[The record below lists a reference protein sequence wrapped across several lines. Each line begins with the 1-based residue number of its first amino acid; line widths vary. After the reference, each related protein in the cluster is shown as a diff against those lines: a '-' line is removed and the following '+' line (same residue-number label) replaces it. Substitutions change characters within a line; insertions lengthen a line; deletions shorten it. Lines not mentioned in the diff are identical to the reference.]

1 MKPQPNATSQRGNH
15 EAETQIR
22 NNISTSLISLIE
34 ITRPLNCVITFLSV
48 LLGGWLGS
56 STVPS
61 PLLLAALS
69 ASFIT
74 GGGNV
79 LNDLCGISEDRINKP
94 QRPLPSGRLS
104 TQMATGFT
112 IIQLLIGLVLGFTL
126 PKPTP
131 LIALA
136 AVVGLILYNLWLKR
150 VPLIGNLL
158 VGALGG
164 LAFIYGGFATQAFH
178 PALWPALFATLF
190 HLGREILKDLE
201 DIAGD
206 QILSGSTLP
215 LSWGKT
221 PARISVIGIFSILI
235 FLLPLPSVF
244 DIYGTIYLF
253 LVGILALLLIY
264 VLVQFIKNDTPTSL
278 YRLNLLLK
286 AGMILGLSAF
296 FFDRVLA

>member
-1 MKPQPNATSQRGNH
+1 LKPQPKAPQGQGHHPAEVQNH
-15 EAETQIR
+15 D
-22 NNISTSLISLIE
+22 STTLLNLIE

-48 LLGGWLGS
+48 LLGGWLGT

-69 ASFIT
+69 AAFIT

-79 LNDLCGISEDRINKP
+79 LNDLCGVAEDKINKP

-104 TQMATGFT
+104 SKTATIFT
-112 IIQLLIGLVLGFTL
+112 IFLLLLGLSLGFTL
-126 PKPTP
+126 PTPTP
-131 LIALA
+131 LIAVI
-136 AVVGLILYNLWLKR
+136 AVIGLVFYNIWLKG

-164 LAFIYGGFATQAFH
+164 LAFLYGGFATQTVH

-221 PARISVIGIFSILI
+221 SARASVICIFSILI
-235 FLLPLPSVF
+235 LLLPLPAIL
-244 DIYGTIYLF
+244 DIYGTPYLI
-253 LVGILALLLIY
+253 LVGILAVLLVY
-264 VLVQFIKNDTPTSL
+264 VLVYFLKDDTPASL
-278 YRLNLLLK
+278 YRLNILLK
-286 AGMILGLSAF
+286 AGMMLGLSAF